1 MAELAERISTEREA
15 RETEASFIDAAGE
28 TLQSGSPSS
37 SATLRR
43 WPARP
48 APASRRRRTF
58 IAASNV
64 CAKKSQSCDP
74 LLVGRRNELIDGGTR
89 YEAAKQLGLARVSCV
104 RIDHLSL
111 DDELARVIA

>member
-43 WPARP
+43 
-48 APASRRRRTF
+48 
-58 IAASNV
+58 
-64 CAKKSQSCDP
+64 
-74 LLVGRRNELIDGGTR
+74 
-89 YEAAKQLGLARVSCV
+89 
-104 RIDHLSL
+104 
-111 DDELARVIA
+111 